1 MKILEMNGFIS
12 EANKYHIIYEKNNTI
27 YSLDILLSVS
37 SFNSEPVSNEFYRLA
52 NAVNWLS
59 NKADAVWITSH
70 EFLIPIKSSLE
81 ALEET
86 DRVFSLAV
94 IRYYIENH
102 YDSEFSLDASVTN
115 ITDPHFNIDDFR
127 VAFINY
133 IN

>member
-94 IRYYIENH
+94 IRYYVENH